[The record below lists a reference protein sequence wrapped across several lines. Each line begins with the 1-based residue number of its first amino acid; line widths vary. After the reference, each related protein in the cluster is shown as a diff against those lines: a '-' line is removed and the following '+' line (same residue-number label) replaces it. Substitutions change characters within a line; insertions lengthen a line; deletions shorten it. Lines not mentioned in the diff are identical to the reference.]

1 MNANL
6 TCAIIFEKHEFNY
19 SQINEM
25 NNSLVF
31 YLRENAVMKV
41 GDAFVYINPRYP
53 EERKKYLVSEV
64 KAKLVLKYL
73 STPQNLFDSLDIF
86 EYDLDNHDYHLYDNN
101 LPVHQY

>member
-1 MNANL
+1 MVYKDIQL
-6 TCAIIFEKHEFNY
+6 FQLFEKDIIFF
-19 SQINEM
+19 IIGA
-25 NNSLVF
+25 L
-31 YLRENAVMKV
+31 AVMKV

-101 LPVHQY
+101 LPLVNQILLVTD